1 MSTRAGLAFLV
12 RLKRGRVHPH
22 RKNLAFGLSF
32 RKRRS
37 SWTSKWRRS
46 RCRRRVR
53 QTFGCIRISAGQD
66 CNRPSWKGHSGYDAT
81 LSQTTIEH
89 QESVQDPRARRLS
102 TLASTGWAVAGE
114 VVRCSQIRACAASYQ
129 CSGCRKREQRVEYWL
144 SSIHWLHAT
153 VVQQQG
159 SSSNGRRECNPVHCA
174 SMAR

>member
-1 MSTRAGLAFLV
+1 MRISCPFRASSRTPDCKSIAST
-12 RLKRGRVHPH
+12 
-22 RKNLAFGLSF
+22 LSF

-89 QESVQDPRARRLS
+89 QESEEDLVQDIHPR
-102 TLASTGWAVAGE
+102 WAVAGE